1 MLSSRLAGHLA
12 VRYLIVTFVALLAL
26 GWFAAQTFDR
36 TLSDSTWT
44 ELEAAANLVAIEIAP
59 KFLHSD
65 SAPSD
70 VVTNDSAIS
79 EAAQHVA
86 HATRTR
92 ITVIAPDG
100 SVMFDTREP
109 AAQMENHAMR
119 PEIVAALAGAAGR
132 ESRYSATRNERMMYV
147 AVPIRREGKTI
158 GVARA
163 AVSAAEIERV
173 YRQSQRSL
181 FLGILSIG
189 AIAGI
194 MGVLLARRTARL
206 LKPLRTGAELLARG
220 EPMTR
225 LPLTEVEETSA
236 LAVALNK
243 ISDQLKERTLRI
255 GRQGH
260 EQEAILASMV
270 EGVLAVDSEERLIA
284 VNSAAAQFIGSKQ
297 AEIQGRNL
305 QEVIRNADLRRFVK
319 RALESPDP
327 IEDDVYLRTDSE
339 RILRVRG
346 TALRDAV
353 GHSVGAVIVVND
365 VTHYRK
371 LENLRRDFVANVS
384 HELKTPIASIKGFVE
399 TLLDGAIQQPADA
412 ERFLKIIASH
422 ADRLNNIIE
431 DLLSLSKIEQSEE
444 AANLPLTE
452 VPLRAVL
459 ETAVSNCEAN
469 AQQRQITL
477 TLTAD
482 DSQTAHVNPPLFE
495 QAVMNLIDNAIKYS
509 EPGSTVNVEAKATPD
524 EITVSVADR
533 GCGIAAEHLPRL
545 FERFYRVDR
554 ARSRKLGGTGLGLAI
569 VKHIVQ
575 AHGGRVSVASTP
587 GQGSAFSIHL
597 RKATSS

>member
-1 MLSSRLAGHLA
+1 
-12 VRYLIVTFVALLAL
+12 
-26 GWFAAQTFDR
+26 
-36 TLSDSTWT
+36 
-44 ELEAAANLVAIEIAP
+44 
-59 KFLHSD
+59 
-65 SAPSD
+65 
-70 VVTNDSAIS
+70 
-79 EAAQHVA
+79 
-86 HATRTR
+86 
-92 ITVIAPDG
+92 
-100 SVMFDTREP
+100 
-109 AAQMENHAMR
+109 
-119 PEIVAALAGAAGR
+119 
-132 ESRYSATRNERMMYV
+132 
-147 AVPIRREGKTI
+147 
-158 GVARA
+158 
-163 AVSAAEIERV
+163 
-173 YRQSQRSL
+173 
-181 FLGILSIG
+181 
-189 AIAGI
+189 
-194 MGVLLARRTARL
+194 
-206 LKPLRTGAELLARG
+206 
-220 EPMTR
+220 
-225 LPLTEVEETSA
+225 
-236 LAVALNK
+236 LNK
-243 ISDQLKERTLRI
+243 IGDQLNERSQRI

-284 VNSAAAQFIGSKQ
+284 VNSAAAQFIGSKP

-327 IEDDVYLRTDSE
+327 IEDDVHLLSESE

-346 TALRDAV
+346 TALRDVA
-353 GHSVGAVIVVND
+353 GQSVGAVIVVND

-444 AANLPLTE
+444 AENLPLTE

-459 ETAVSNCEAN
+459 ENALHNCEAN
-469 AQQRQITL
+469 AQQRQITF
-477 TLTAD
+477 TLNAD
-482 DSQTAHVNPPLFE
+482 DSQMANINPPLFE

-509 EPGSTVNVEAKATPD
+509 EPGRSVTIDAKPTGD
-524 EITVSVADR
+524 ELTISVIDH

-575 AHGGRVSVASTP
+575 AHGGRVSVTSTP
-587 GQGSAFSIHL
+587 GQGSVFSIHL
-597 RKATSS
+597 RRSDGK

>member
-1 MLSSRLAGHLA
+1 MHASRLAGHLV
-12 VRYLIVTFVALLAL
+12 VRYLIVTFIALMAL

-36 TLSDSTWT
+36 SLSNSTWT
-44 ELEAAANLVAIEIAP
+44 ELEAAANLAAAECAPEVAANEPAG
-59 KFLHSD
+59 
-65 SAPSD
+65 
-70 VVTNDSAIS
+70 
-79 EAAQHVA
+79 EAAQRIGQSTRTRVTLIA
-86 HATRTR
+86 ADGRVLFDTRDDASQMVNHATR
-92 ITVIAPDG
+92 
-100 SVMFDTREP
+100 
-109 AAQMENHAMR
+109 
-119 PEIVAALAGAAGR
+119 PEVAAALAGTTGR
-132 ESRYSATRNERMMYV
+132 ESRYSSTRNERMMYA
-147 AVPIRREGKTI
+147 AVPIRRDGKVV

-163 AVSAAEIERV
+163 AVSAGEIENV

-181 FLGILSIG
+181 LIGILVIG
-189 AIAGI
+189 GIAGLLSL
-194 MGVLLARRTARL
+194 LLAHRTAAL
-206 LKPLRTGAELLARG
+206 FAPLRTGADLLARG
-220 EPMTR
+220 EPMPR
-225 LPLTEVEETSA
+225 LPQSDLQETAA
-236 LAVALNK
+236 LATALNK

-270 EGVLAVDSEERLIA
+270 EGVLAVDSDERLIA
-284 VNSAAAQFIGSKQ
+284 VNSAAAQFIGSKP

-327 IEDDVYLRTDSE
+327 IEDDVHLHSETE

-346 TALRDAV
+346 TALRDA
-353 GHSVGAVIVVND
+353 GGQSVGAVIVVND

-412 ERFLKIIASH
+412 ERFLKIIGSH

-444 AANLPLTE
+444 AENLPLTE

-459 ETAVSNCEAN
+459 ENAINGCESN
-469 AQQRQITL
+469 AQQRQIAL
-477 TLTAD
+477 TLEAD
-482 DSQTAHVNPPLFE
+482 ESLVAQLNPPLFE
-495 QAVMNLIDNAIKYS
+495 QAVINLIDNAVKYS
-509 EPGSTVNVEAKATPD
+509 ESGSAVTITATASSN
-524 EITVSVADR
+524 EIKVAVSDC

-587 GQGSAFSIHL
+587 GQGSTFTIHL
-597 RKATSS
+597 KRSE